1 VNILPKLQEDDINS
15 AEGENGDDSDWEV
28 WADPSEQERRKQ
40 KRATVDSATRAQ
52 SVIGE
57 FHAAKKAAA
66 DAKEKGDKQ
75 KQASAGRLIRE
86 LKEELA
92 SLGLH
97 FFHISWLKYF
107 SISWLKCFSKTQI
120 HLEAKV
126 C

>member
-1 VNILPKLQEDDINS
+1 MFDNIPNLILYLCLQ
-15 AEGENGDDSDWEV
+15 V

-75 KQASAGRLIRE
+75 KQASAGCLIRE

-97 FFHISWLKYF
+97 FFHISWLK
-107 SISWLKCFSKTQI
+107 CFSETQI

>member
-1 VNILPKLQEDDINS
+1 M
-15 AEGENGDDSDWEV
+15 
-28 WADPSEQERRKQ
+28 
-40 KRATVDSATRAQ
+40 DSATQAQ

-92 SLGLH
+92 FLGLH
-97 FFHISWLKYF
+97 FFHIPWLKCF
-107 SISWLKCFSKTQI
+107 SISWSKCFSKTQI
-120 HLEAKV
+120 HLEVKV
-126 C
+126 CLIY

>member
-1 VNILPKLQEDDINS
+1 M
-15 AEGENGDDSDWEV
+15 
-28 WADPSEQERRKQ
+28 
-40 KRATVDSATRAQ
+40 DSATRAQ

-97 FFHISWLKYF
+97 FFHISWLK
-107 SISWLKCFSKTQI
+107 CFSKTQI